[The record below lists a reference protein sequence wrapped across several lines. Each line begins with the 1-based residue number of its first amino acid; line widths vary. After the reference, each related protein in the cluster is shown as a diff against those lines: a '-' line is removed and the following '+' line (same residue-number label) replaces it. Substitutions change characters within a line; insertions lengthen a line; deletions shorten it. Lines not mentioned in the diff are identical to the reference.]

1 MNLLEVQNLSID
13 FHTSKGNVEAIRD
26 IHFQLQQGQSLG
38 FVGESGSGKSVTSL
52 AILDLLAANAII
64 KKGEILFQGENL
76 FKKTEKEKE
85 KIRGAQISMIFQ
97 DPMSSL
103 DPCYTVFQQ
112 IAETIKIHE
121 NLSEQKIKER
131 VLELLSL
138 VGIPDPVSR
147 LNSYPHELSGGMSQ
161 RVMIAIAIACR
172 PKILIADEPTTALDV
187 TVQAQILTLLKKIK
201 KETGM
206 ALILVSHDLGIVS
219 QNTDETIVMYAG
231 EIVESGP
238 SSEILK
244 SPKHPYTQGLLNS
257 LPARYKVNNN
267 SKRLPSIP
275 GLVPDL
281 RLRPNG
287 CQFSPRCSYAES
299 DCKVNRVELSQDFN
313 RSVRC
318 LFPLK

>member
-26 IHFQLQQGQSLG
+26 IQFHLQDGQSIG

-76 FKKTEKEKE
+76 FKKSEKEKE
-85 KIRGAQISMIFQ
+85 KIRGSQISMIFQ

-112 IAETIKIHE
+112 IAETIQIHE
-121 NLSEQKIKER
+121 NLTEQKTKER

-138 VGIPDPVSR
+138 VGIPDPESR

-161 RVMIAIAIACR
+161 RVMIAMAIACR

-201 KETGM
+201 RETGM

-219 QNTDETIVMYAG
+219 QNTDQTIVMYAG

-244 SPKHPYTQGLLNS
+244 SPRHPYTQGLLNS
-257 LPARYKVNNN
+257 LPARHKFNNE

-281 RLRPNG
+281 RQRADG
-287 CQFSPRCSYAES
+287 CQFAPRCTYAKA
-299 DCKVNRVELSQDFN
+299 DCKAKRVILSQDFD